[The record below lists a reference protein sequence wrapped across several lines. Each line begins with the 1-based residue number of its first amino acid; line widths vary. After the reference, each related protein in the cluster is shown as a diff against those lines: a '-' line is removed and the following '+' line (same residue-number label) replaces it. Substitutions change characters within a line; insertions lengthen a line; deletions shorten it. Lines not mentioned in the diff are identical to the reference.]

1 MGVGQSRFTKFSRE
15 HNYTV
20 LLLGQTGS
28 GKTSLL
34 NLIAN
39 MNMINE
45 IHFDSES
52 ILSAERLKE
61 FGTGRVTDLSVENA
75 QNDPMASKTSDA
87 RVYQLQLCRNWF
99 MTMIDTPGFGDSRG
113 VEVDKQHIKRIMACL
128 GEKVHAI
135 NCVMIVVQG
144 RESRMTPSL
153 EYALAQLASV
163 MPRSVMDHIVVVF
176 TNTESKRKLN
186 FDVNVKCFK
195 DFGIEIPKSECID
208 NAFCTIRNSLGH
220 IPAEHLQT
228 VDEEEREAM
237 TEELR
242 QCTKAVERLGWKIHD
257 LPPVPS
263 LKSLSCTEKG
273 LMRE

>member
-1 MGVGQSRFTKFSRE
+1 MGLGQSHFTKFSRE

-45 IHFDSES
+45 VHFDSES

-75 QNDPMASKTSDA
+75 VNDPMASKTSDA

-113 VEVDKQHIKRIMACL
+113 IAVDKQHIKRIMACL
-128 GEKVHAI
+128 GEKVQTI

-144 RESRMTPSL
+144 RDSRMTPSL
-153 EYALAQLASV
+153 KYALAQLASV
-163 MPRSVMDHIVVVF
+163 MPQSVMDHIVLVF

-186 FDVNVKCFK
+186 FDVKCFK
-195 DFGIEIPKSECID
+195 DLGIEIPKSECID

-228 VDEEEREAM
+228 FDEEDLEAM
-237 TEELR
+237 TKELR

-257 LPPVPS
+257 LSPVPS
-263 LKSLSCTEKG
+263 RKSLSCTEKA